1 MLAQRYICTDIA
13 SATARRRGPPVAD
26 GPQIPDAPPD
36 RPPVRYSENSKRAP
50 RLATG
55 ATPKVSG
62 EAPGTSSTPRSV
74 K

>member
-1 MLAQRYICTDIA
+1 MLTHGYICTDTA
-13 SATARRRGPPVAD
+13 GATARRRGPPVAD
-26 GPQIPDAPPD
+26 GPRVLD
-36 RPPVRYSENSKRAP
+36 RPLAGYSENSKRAP
-50 RLATG
+50 RLAAG